1 MTEKIEKLFVK
12 LIEECS
18 EVSKDC
24 CKALTFGLN
33 DKEPGQELTNKEKIF
48 NEFNDLVAVMDMLKE
63 EQVFKHLF
71 DHELIK
77 KKKIKVNKYLNYD
90 KKN

>member
-48 NEFNDLVAVMDMLKE
+48 NEFNDLVAVMAMLKDE
-63 EQVFKHLF
+63 NVFKELF
-71 DHELIK
+71 NDELIAK
-77 KKKIKVNKYLNYD
+77 KQIKVNKYLNYD